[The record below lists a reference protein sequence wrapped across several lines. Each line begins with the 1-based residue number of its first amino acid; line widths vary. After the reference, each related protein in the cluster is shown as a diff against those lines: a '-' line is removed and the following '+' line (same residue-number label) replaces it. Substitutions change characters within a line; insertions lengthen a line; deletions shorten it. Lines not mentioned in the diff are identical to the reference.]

1 MEIDNNG
8 FSKEWVDS
16 WNSHDIERILAH
28 YSDDF
33 EITTPMIKIALG
45 LDTGTLAGKQN
56 IRKYWETALKK
67 MPDLYFELKEVTS
80 SVNSIAI
87 YYKSV
92 MDKMAIE
99 VMFFNDQGKVNKV
112 VAHYTG

>member
-1 MEIDNNG
+1 MEIDSNA
-8 FSKEWVDS
+8 FAKEWIES
-16 WNSHDIERILAH
+16 WNSHDINKILSH

-33 EITTPMIKIALG
+33 EITTPMIKVALG
-45 LDTGTLAGKQN
+45 LDTGTLSGKQHV
-56 IRKYWETALKK
+56 RKYWETALNKI
-67 MPDLYFELKEVTS
+67 PDLHFELKEVTT

-112 VAHYTG
+112 IAHYAN